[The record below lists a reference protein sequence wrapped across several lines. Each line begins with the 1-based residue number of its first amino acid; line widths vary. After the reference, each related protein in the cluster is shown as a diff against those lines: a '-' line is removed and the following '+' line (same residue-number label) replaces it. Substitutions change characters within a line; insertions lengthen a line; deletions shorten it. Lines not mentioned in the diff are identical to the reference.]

1 MISPS
6 TQYTGLILIVD
17 DQPTNLAVIS
27 ETLTAVGY
35 DVAIATSGERALKQ
49 LERRLPDLI
58 LLDIQMP
65 MMDGFEVCQK
75 LKANPQ
81 TGDVPVIFMTA
92 LSDVDHKVEG
102 FQLGAV
108 DYITKPFHEQEVLA
122 RIKSHVQLKKM
133 EAHLRAEIE
142 QRQRTVQE
150 LQSLTKRLEIS
161 NQELQDF
168 AYVSSHDLQEPL
180 RKIQTFGDRLKS
192 TCQDSLNDKGLDYLE
207 RMLNAASRAQTLIND
222 LLAFS
227 RITTKAKPFEAVNL
241 SQVLEEV
248 LSDLEIRI
256 EETGAKLEIDS
267 LPMIDADALQMRQL
281 LQNLISNALKF
292 QPEGNIPSIQIRSRQ
307 YLQNGQ
313 EWCEIQIVDNGIG
326 FEEKYT
332 DRIFQIF
339 QRLYGRSTYEGTGIG
354 LAICRK
360 IAERHSGT
368 LTAKSQPNQG
378 ATFIFT
384 LPIHQ
389 ISGGLHG

>member
-1 MISPS
+1 M
-6 TQYTGLILIVD
+6 QYTGLILIVD

-65 MMDGFEVCQK
+65 IMDGFEVCQK
-75 LKANPQ
+75 LKANPH
-81 TGDVPVIFMTA
+81 TCNVPVIFMTA
-92 LSDVDHKVEG
+92 LSDVDHKIQG
-102 FQLGAV
+102 FELGAV

-122 RIKSHVQLKKM
+122 RIKTHVQLKKM
-133 EAHLRAEIE
+133 EVHLKAEVE
-142 QRQRTVQE
+142 RRQQTVRE
-150 LQSLTKRLEIS
+150 LENLTKRLEIS

-180 RKIQTFGDRLKS
+180 RKIQAFGDRLKS

-207 RMLNAASRAQTLIND
+207 RMLNAASRAQILIND

-227 RITTKAKPFEAVNL
+227 RVTTKAKPFEAINL
-241 SQVLEEV
+241 SQVLAGV

-256 EETGAKLEIDS
+256 EQTKAKLEVDS
-267 LPMIDADALQMRQL
+267 LPVIEADALQMRQL

-292 QPEGNIPSIQIRSRQ
+292 QAEGHRPMIQIRSRQ

-339 QRLYGRSTYEGTGIG
+339 QRLHGRSTYQGTGIG

-360 IAERHSGT
+360 IAERHGGT

-384 LPIHQ
+384 LPVHQ
-389 ISGGLHG
+389 TSGGLHG